1 MKINWCKIIGH
12 KWIPVY
18 IKGEIGGKKIKFIGV
33 KCGRCG
39 KGYDDLLDVVNK
51 LDSCEYN
58 TYNEK
63 YYGNKI

>member
-1 MKINWCKIIGH
+1 
-12 KWIPVY
+12 VY